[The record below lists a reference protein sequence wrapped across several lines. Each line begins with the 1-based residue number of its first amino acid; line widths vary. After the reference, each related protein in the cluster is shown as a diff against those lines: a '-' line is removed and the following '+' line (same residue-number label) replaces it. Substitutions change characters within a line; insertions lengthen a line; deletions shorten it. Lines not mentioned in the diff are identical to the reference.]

1 MIWIIFQIIIYIPNV
16 DGLWVETV
24 PLQLKHEKIETIDL
38 KFSYDISHN
47 VEYLIL

>member
-1 MIWIIFQIIIYIPNV
+1 MISVLFKIIIYIPNV

-38 KFSYDISHN
+38 
-47 VEYLIL
+47 

>member
-1 MIWIIFQIIIYIPNV
+1 MLHFLVKIIIYIPNV

-38 KFSYDISHN
+38 
-47 VEYLIL
+47 